1 MYRSRRQKLKQKK
14 WRRESALQEEEY
26 KRLCYWHASSQTDT
40 AVLYHFTFLF
50 YLSLSIFCSPNMQ
63 RAVSTDE
70 ILLVGITFF
79 TVPMFMLLTVQTVV
93 DPYRIFAGVAR
104 TTKVSLYLC

>member
-1 MYRSRRQKLKQKK
+1 
-14 WRRESALQEEEY
+14 
-26 KRLCYWHASSQTDT
+26 
-40 AVLYHFTFLF
+40 
-50 YLSLSIFCSPNMQ
+50 MQ

-93 DPYRIFAGVAR
+93 DPYRIFNDVAR